1 MTPAVSILLPLRN
14 EARFLPAALASLA
27 RQTLSD
33 WELIAV
39 DNGSSDATPALL
51 TAAAKSDRRIRV
63 VTLPAPGLVS
73 ALNTGLAACR
83 APLVARMDGDDI
95 CHPQRLAKQ
104 VAALHADVR
113 LGLAACRVRHF
124 PRPQLSNGMHTYEA
138 WQNSSLDDAAI
149 RRDLFI
155 ESPFTHPS
163 VTFRRDLVVA
173 LGGYRD
179 CGWAEDYDLWL
190 RLAAAGVR
198 FARLPETLFY
208 WRDRPERLTRTAPAY
223 TLEAFRRC
231 KVHHLR
237 SGFLGGVDQ
246 VTLWGAGQE
255 GKAWQRMLREVGVA
269 VTRWIEVDPDKI
281 GQTIH
286 GAPVLDYRQLRQ
298 GEGKILVTIG
308 APRARAQVRDFCA
321 TLGMVEGSDYLCVT

>member
-27 RQTLSD
+27 RQTLPD
-33 WELIAV
+33 WELVAV

-51 TAAAKSDRRIRV
+51 AAAANRDRRIRII
-63 VTLPAPGLVS
+63 TLPAPGLVV

-95 CHPQRLAKQ
+95 CHPERLARQ
-104 VAALHADVR
+104 VACLNESLEV
-113 LGLAACRVRHF
+113 GLVACRVRHF
-124 PRPQLSNGMHTYEA
+124 PRPQLSDGMRTYEA

-149 RRDLFI
+149 HRDLYI

-190 RLAAAGVR
+190 RLAATGVR

-223 TLEAFRRC
+223 SLEAFRRC
-231 KVHHLR
+231 KVHHLKN
-237 SGFLGGVDQ
+237 GFLRGVAE
-246 VTLWGAGQE
+246 VTLWGVGVE
-255 GKAWQRMLREVGVA
+255 GKAWQRALREVGIG
-269 VTRWIEVDPDKI
+269 VTRWIEVDAGKI

-286 GAPVLDYRQLRQ
+286 GAPVVDYRQLRR

-308 APRARAQVRDFCA
+308 VPRARTQVRDFFA
-321 TLGMVEGSDYLCVT
+321 TIGMSEGEEYLCVT